1 MNSTLPLASEELEV
15 AEPVTPPWASDDAR
29 TFDGITDAQR
39 KRREEGR
46 AHRLR
51 NQEERRATLKAD
63 IGPKSRE
70 AFIALLRRRF
80 GSIPRAWRVHLDP
93 GCNGKLN
100 KAAFFEAA
108 RKVGYMESLSTL
120 WKELDADG
128 SGFVSMDE
136 LDLEANRILSA
147 FKNALID
154 RFGSMADAWL
164 FMDQDKTG
172 RLELRELEDIC
183 EQLGI
188 GRSRARAIFAWYD
201 FDNSGYITLD
211 ELDPEADRQIKR
223 GDHEHGLLQAKKVAA
238 VGSFWN
244 RTSNLS
250 ARRRA
255 AIGRTR
261 AQRAHDLL
269 TCSSQ
274 AKTASDFK
282 LLLVHAYKKSSTGSE
297 LAPRIGTYCAETK
310 TALERR
316 QVSLPELPSYAP
328 AKLGRRFGTCY

>member
-1 MNSTLPLASEELEV
+1 MDRTLPLASEELEV

-80 GSIPRAWRVHLDP
+80 GSIPRAWRVHFDP

-108 RKVGYMESLSTL
+108 RKVGYMDSLSTL
-120 WKELDADG
+120 WNELDQDK
-128 SGFVSMDE
+128 SGFISMDE
-136 LDLEANRILSA
+136 LDLEAHRLLST
-147 FKNALID
+147 FKGALLG
-154 RFGSMADAWL
+154 RFGSMAAAWL
-164 FMDQDKTG
+164 AMDADKTG
-172 RLELRELEDIC
+172 RLELREVEDVC
-183 EQLGI
+183 ELLGI
-188 GRSRARAIFAWYD
+188 GRDRGRAIFSWYD
-201 FDNSGYITLD
+201 FDNSGFITAD
-211 ELDPEADRQIKR
+211 ELDPEAARALKR
-223 GDHEHGLLQAKKVAA
+223 GDHEHGLLNAKKATA
-238 VGSFWN
+238 TGSFWD

-255 AIGRTR
+255 AMSRTR

-269 TCSSQ
+269 RCSSN
-274 AKTASDFK
+274 ARTASDFK
-282 LLLVHAYKKSSTGSE
+282 LLLTHAYKQSSTGSE
-297 LAPRIGTYCAETK
+297 LAPRVGKYCADTK
-310 TALERR
+310 NAMERR
-316 QVSLPELPSYAP
+316 QASLPELPSYNP
-328 AKLGRRFGTCY
+328 SKLGRRLNA